1 MQQLA
6 NDRLFPSTDKQ
17 SVEGER
23 QATSPR
29 SAERCGDGTLPI
41 FSWPIPSTGCIS
53 KPVFFIAE
61 TADLGGQ
68 LPADWVPSPNC
79 EPLDTPAVN
88 AFYAAGPSGRGGGGQ
103 TYWLASSVPDNPS
116 VMAWTLTGLGLGMPP
131 VFA

>member
-1 MQQLA
+1 MALYRLLA
-6 NDRLFPSTDKQ
+6 AHSINGMYFEAGS
-17 SVEGER
+17 
-23 QATSPR
+23 
-29 SAERCGDGTLPI
+29 
-41 FSWPIPSTGCIS
+41 
-53 KPVFFIAE
+53 IAE